1 MPKVEISDFRA
12 ARERTSSLVAGLSE
26 EEMAQ
31 RPAPGT
37 WSPGE
42 LVDHLLRTEGLWRG
56 EVEEL
61 LRLRRSGRQPFLSRL
76 WADFPLPVVDRLPAP
91 LLGILHAPLTLFNTF
106 VPTRFFLAFLR
117 FRRVQAKAPPAIA
130 PRQAR
135 GAEDLRRE
143 LRTEAAAT
151 VAVFEDNEDVSFRRL
166 VYQHPLFGIAHAVDL
181 LRLITA
187 HEKRHQDQLVEILTD
202 LGLRGR
208 A

>member
-1 MPKVEISDFRA
+1 MPRSEISDFRA
-12 ARERTSSLVAGLSE
+12 ARERTCSLVAGLSE
-26 EEMAQ
+26 DEMAQ
-31 RPAPGT
+31 RPVPGT

-42 LVDHLLRTEGLWRG
+42 LVDHLLRTEALWRR

-61 LRLRRSGRQPFLSRL
+61 VRLRRAGRQPFLSRL

-117 FRRVQAKAPPAIA
+117 HRAVAVAAPPAIA
-130 PRQAR
+130 PRR
-135 GAEDLRRE
+135 GRTAEELRRE
-143 LRTEAAAT
+143 LKTESTAT
-151 VAVFEDNEDVSFRRL
+151 VAVFEDNDDVRFRRL
-166 VYQHPLFGIAHAVDL
+166 IYQHPLFGIVHAVDL

-187 HEKRHQDQLVEILTD
+187 HEKRHQDQLVEILSD
-202 LGLRGR
+202 LGLRGE